1 MLGSMWLPCEYCG
14 RSIKAE
20 TFVRMG
26 VSPCCDNCV
35 WIPRLVTILFFA
47 AMTAFLIWAYND

>member
-1 MLGSMWLPCEYCG
+1 MWLPCEYCG
-14 RSIKAE
+14 RLIKAE

-26 VSPCCDNCV
+26 VLPCCDNCV

-47 AMTAFLIWAYND
+47 VATAFLIWAYND